1 MARSEDRTLQ
11 KTVARH
17 LGLIVRSKLTSR
29 SYWQLWQSAEIDRG
43 QPQAAVKLL
52 RPIRSDIM
60 IINRDESLAGLEIP
74 ATVKTILKKLNPVNH
89 VG

>member
-1 MARSEDRTLQ
+1 
-11 KTVARH
+11 
-17 LGLIVRSKLTSR
+17 
-29 SYWQLWQSAEIDRG
+29 
-43 QPQAAVKLL
+43 
-52 RPIRSDIM
+52 M